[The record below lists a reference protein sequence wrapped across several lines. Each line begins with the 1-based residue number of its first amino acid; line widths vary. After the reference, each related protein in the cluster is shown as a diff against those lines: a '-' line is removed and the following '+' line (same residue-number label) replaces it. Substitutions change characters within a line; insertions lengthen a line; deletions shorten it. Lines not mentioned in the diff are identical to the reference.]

1 MSNFLA
7 IATVSAAIQRL
18 LEPVVHSAVIGAEVW
33 IGRPEVARSTPG
45 TNIYLYRA
53 SVSSALRL
61 QELPSRPDGTPASS
75 RIALNLHYL
84 LTFHGNEDQLEPQRL
99 LGAVIAALHAR
110 PLLAVSLLTEVLT
123 AAAEPQRRHSYLAA
137 SDLGDAVDAVGLE
150 PDPLILD
157 DLAKLWSL
165 FPSVPY
171 VLSSTYVART
181 VTLDP
186 GDEP

>member
-18 LEPVVHSAVIGAEVW
+18 LEPVVHAAVLGANVW
-33 IGRPEVARSTPG
+33 IDRPDVARPTPG
-45 TNIYLYRA
+45 TNIYLHCA
-53 SVSSALRL
+53 SVSPALRH

-75 RIALNLHYL
+75 RIAVDLHYL
-84 LTFHGNEDQLEPQRL
+84 LTFHGDEDQLEPQRL

-110 PLLAVSLLTEVLT
+110 PLIAASLLTEVLT
-123 AAAEPQRRHSYLAA
+123 AAAEPQLRHSYLAA
-137 SDLGDAVDAVGLE
+137 SDLADTDELVGLE
-150 PDPLILD
+150 PDPLILE